1 MSGPLQGGPP
11 ARSPSCSLPPYSES
25 SLLGS
30 LPPAQPP
37 ARPPLHFHSAPLP
50 GSPASLPTPLPTSLA
65 LADSLLGTGRGCP
78 FHSPDPSLQVCP
90 GLSGKQP
97 TLVQWAV
104 SPSPQ
109 PYAINGKISPQS
121 NVDFDL
127 MLRCRSELVAGGL
140 AQVAGGLGGTPPGH
154 DSISPRS
161 AGTRNGAFGTQPS
174 WRTWDRPVACS
185 WRGW

>member
-1 MSGPLQGGPP
+1 MAS
-11 ARSPSCSLPPYSES
+11 
-25 SLLGS
+25 
-30 LPPAQPP
+30 
-37 ARPPLHFHSAPLP
+37 PPLPLCTPP

-140 AQVAGGLGGTPPGH
+140 AQVAGGLGGTPPR
-154 DSISPRS
+154 PRLHLPLLCRNPEWGLRDTALLEDLGQASGLLLERMVGRGAGAQAASLGVEGRPPVKHFSRWTCQPTTS
-161 AGTRNGAFGTQPS
+161 A
-174 WRTWDRPVACS
+174 
-185 WRGW
+185 